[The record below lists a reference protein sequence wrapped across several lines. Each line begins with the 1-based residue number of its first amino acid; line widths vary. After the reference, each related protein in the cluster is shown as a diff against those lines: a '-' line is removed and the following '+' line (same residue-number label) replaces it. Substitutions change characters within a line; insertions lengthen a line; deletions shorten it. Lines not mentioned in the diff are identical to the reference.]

1 MMAKESAAYTIHSLR
16 AVAATLLLDAG
27 VDIRKVQGLLDR
39 RHITT
44 TQIYDKR
51 RRTTVESVLHDMPI

>member
-1 MMAKESAAYTIHSLR
+1 VEIKKAHD
-16 AVAATLLLDAG
+16 LLG
-27 VDIRKVQGLLDR
+27 R

-51 RRTTVESVLHDMPI
+51 RLAASQSVSHDVPI